1 MSETIAAGRRQSKS
15 TCRKCN
21 RTVHV
26 VIVHGVDGPVQIE
39 LDPELISIVVF
50 EKRSPIVEFARR
62 LHAERCDTYQEDG
75 RKMKIAAER
84 KIWDARQTRRAPKK
98 PPSGAREP
106 GQ

>member
-1 MSETIAAGRRQSKS
+1 VSETIASGRRQSKS

-21 RTVHV
+21 RTVHLV
-26 VIVHGVDGPVQIE
+26 TAQGVDGPVQVE

-50 EKRSPIVEFARR
+50 EKRAAMVEFARR
-62 LHAERCDTYQEDG
+62 LHAERCDSYQQEAA
-75 RKMKIAAER
+75 KMKIAAER
-84 KIWDARQTRRAPKK
+84 KIWDAKQSRRAARK